1 MTELWLVD
9 LERAAPAL
17 QVLESAEPRLSS
29 DDRARA
35 RQFTD
40 PRQRRDRL
48 TAYIALRIVLER
60 MVGGRVRGAAFVRSP
75 VGKPRLADGSA
86 AFSLSHSD
94 GLALIG
100 VTRAGE
106 IGVDLERARSV
117 RASAHHQRLI
127 IAAGRGLAAVP
138 LPAQNV
144 GEPPRQA
151 AFLQAWS
158 RLEAFAKARG
168 RGLARL
174 LADVGVRGR
183 HSGSGASTPARVEA
197 AARRIVEEA
206 GVKAHDLQLPAGL
219 HGAVALGQSTRAPR
233 VRAFPVDRPAIIR
246 LLVPRAARG
255 RGR

>member
-9 LERAAPAL
+9 LGRAAPAL
-17 QVLESAEPRLSS
+17 QALETVEPRLSP

-35 RQFTD
+35 RQLTG
-40 PRQRRDRL
+40 PRRRRDRL
-48 TAYIALRIVLER
+48 SAYIALRIALER
-60 MVGGRVRGAAFVRSP
+60 LVGGRVRGAAFVRSA
-75 VGKPRLADGSA
+75 VGKPSLAQGSA

-100 VTRAGE
+100 VTRTGA

-117 RASAHHQRLI
+117 RASAHHQHLI
-127 IAAGRGLAAVP
+127 VAAGRGLAPMP

-144 GEPPRQA
+144 GEAHRQA

-174 LADVGVRGR
+174 LADVGARGR
-183 HSGSGASTPARVEA
+183 AATPAQVEA
-197 AARRIVEEA
+197 AARRIVGEA
-206 GVKAHDLQLPAGL
+206 GVKVHDLKLPAGL
-219 HGAVALGQSTRAPR
+219 HGAVALGRRAGVPR
-233 VRAFPVDRPAIIR
+233 VRAFPVDGPAIAR
-246 LLVPRAARG
+246 LLVPRRARG